1 MQRQPARWGSHSHS
15 LYPIT
20 QGKESHWYSPY
31 LFTPCSNPQ
40 IIFQVRRIRVQM
52 YLQAMRM
59 LYIYFESLTAHS
71 KFYFCKFTIY
81 FIIHRIN
88 TTATLHGAVT
98 NFICSSDS
106 SLENLPSFQLL
117 FSNGRG
123 RAALSLFPRR
133 ERMTS
138 QVQTQFI
145 CLTSHEGFG
154 IVSVPSACVFQSP

>member
-1 MQRQPARWGSHSHS
+1 
-15 LYPIT
+15 
-20 QGKESHWYSPY
+20 
-31 LFTPCSNPQ
+31 
-40 IIFQVRRIRVQM
+40 M

-154 IVSVPSACVFQSP
+154 IVSVPSACVFQSPWSWPSHVLHHATFCMWCKSRLVLFGWRIFEVF